1 MPATPAPVPARP
13 APQGYAPTG
22 PQGFPAQNSAF
33 QAQPAQAFPPGAL
46 PPAYVSP
53 PAGFPA
59 TAAPYGQKKFPVLL
73 VSLIGGGVLVL
84 AITTVVLIIALLR
97 PTTPAP
103 GPASPAAPKLP
114 GPGPDMVYLADNPTI
129 VISIRWK
136 DLVQS
141 SAFRELA
148 KEYPGLS
155 EMQTSAKKGLGI
167 ESEDMVSMLGGL
179 QPDSKDS
186 LKQVNVVA
194 IRLGKPYTAE
204 EILKNRGWEEKD
216 RETIKDGDRTIF
228 QSKIGKKAAI
238 CLLEKDL
245 LLEGDSAE
253 TLKNVLA
260 RGDEPKLSDSL
271 RTAISN
277 VDFSSTVAVAS
288 DLAALPKGR
297 GLPYPFDFFDQGS
310 VESGGLEL
318 RMGTE
323 LSAKGNLSFK
333 NSADAETAKKS
344 FEELKSL
351 FGASKVVAGIPS
363 VKKIV
368 DKLEVSINGSRLT
381 LSATNLDADWIKDK
395 EITAKIQPL
404 SQQFALGAMMIKPP
418 PNQELMLKERGNCPD
433 NESKKYMIELQA
445 NQTYFIRIMSFNPE
459 FDPSLKLFDANKKLV
474 AEAKT
479 MFDMSQIIY
488 RANLSG
494 EFQIECGIARGRT
507 KGGDFVLQ
515 VTLLKLEKK

>member
-1 MPATPAPVPARP
+1 L
-13 APQGYAPTG
+13 PQ
-22 PQGFPAQNSAF
+22 
-33 QAQPAQAFPPGAL
+33 
-46 PPAYVSP
+46 PAYVP
-53 PAGFPA
+53 HPAGFPA

-73 VSLIGGGVLVL
+73 VSLLGGGVLVV
-84 AITTVVLIIALLR
+84 AISVVVLIIVLTR
-97 PTTPAP
+97 STTPTPAP
-103 GPASPAAPKLP
+103 GAPAAPKLP
-114 GPGPDMVYLADNPTI
+114 GPGPDMVYLPDNPTT
-129 VISIRWK
+129 VVSFRWK
-136 DLVQS
+136 ELIQS

-148 KEYPGLS
+148 KQYPGLS
-155 EMQTSAKKGLGI
+155 EMETTAKKQLGI

-186 LKQVNVVA
+186 LKQVGVVA
-194 IRLGKPYTAE
+194 YRLGKPYTIE
-204 EILKNRGWEEKD
+204 EILKNKGWEEKD

-228 QSKIGKKAAI
+228 QSKTGKKAAI

-245 LLEGDSAE
+245 LVEGDSAE

-260 RGDEPKLSDSL
+260 RGGEPKQSDNL
-271 RTAISN
+271 RAAISN

-288 DLAALPKGR
+288 DLGALPKGR
-297 GLPYPFDFFDQGS
+297 GLPYPFDFFDQGN

-318 RMGTE
+318 RIGTQ

-333 NSADAETAKKS
+333 NASDAETAKKS

-351 FGASKVVAGIPS
+351 FGASKVVAGIAS

-418 PNQELMLKERGNCPD
+418 PNQELMLKERGSCPD

-445 NQTYFIRIMSFNPE
+445 NQTYFIRIMSLNPD
-459 FDPSLKLFDANKKLV
+459 FDPSLKLFDANEKLV
-474 AEAKT
+474 AEGKT
-479 MFDMSQIIY
+479 MFDVPQIIHT
-488 RANLSG
+488 ASQSG
-494 EFQIECGIARGRT
+494 KFQIECGIARGRA

-515 VTLLKLEKK
+515 ATVFKIEKK